1 MSGMVSTCE
10 RSLSLVV
17 TSNKLKMLT
26 SLSQKALWREG
37 GKMPSPSW
45 TLNATGKQSGPNP
58 HQLLVQN
65 MVSPFS
71 SEFPVDSRKVGQWES
86 G

>member
-10 RSLSLVV
+10 RSLLLVV
-17 TSNKLKMLT
+17 TSNKLKMLK
-26 SLSQKALWREG
+26 SLSQKALWQEG
-37 GKMPSPSW
+37 GRMPPPSW
-45 TLNATGKQSGPNP
+45 TPNATGKQSGSNP
-58 HQLLVQN
+58 PVLLMQN

-71 SEFPVDSRKVGQWES
+71 SEGSVDSRKVRQWES